1 MIRALLIV
9 IALAGCG
16 HPVSDKP
23 WTMKNLSDTIERER
37 QAQETLR

>member
-23 WTMKNLSDTIERER
+23 WTMKNLSDAIERE
-37 QAQETLR
+37 QHTQGY